1 MEGKMTE
8 FRDSRFRRKS
18 AASLAAAVLFASAC
32 TPIHMPEDVAQ
43 PEISG
48 QTTTFAGELPQA
60 IDFAQKWREQFYA
73 KIQRQAQ
80 LRSALAFS
88 LVPLSAGLV
97 YLGINGSSTELFTGL
112 TAIGAGAY
120 GVSTVTI
127 DGVRDQINVNGA
139 LALTCAVAAVSPL
152 LVTKEEYNTFRVALF
167 GTGDGKAA
175 TLNEQIA
182 AVRAALDRMNA
193 AKPEG
198 MGTDDQAR
206 LDAVAAI
213 IAFAEATRETGFA
226 LDGDLQRAGKD
237 LRNTVN
243 AIVDQV
249 NSQIVK
255 RLPDPTAIL
264 AAAQAIGKNAGAFSP
279 TGALLPPA
287 KPDDEEGGA
296 EVQRDELISDAERT
310 AIETFQGKL
319 TTLEAEA
326 KNLQVQAR
334 KVNHFVEV
342 VTARKDKVAALDSCT
357 VGQVASLFAVTPSDQ
372 TVTLT
377 PGTAYQLSVQSQ
389 SGIPSAQLV
398 GNQPQGVSVSITGV
412 VATGYTMELVAAK
425 DGDAAAVAG
434 GTGNLL
440 ITEGNGPGRFQLA
453 FTIAGQAEA
462 PKTEVKDNA
471 ADDVANNAPF
481 GCNVLDDQDKAT
493 LLGPQTPVETA
504 LTANTEQ
511 FKGLQRALG
520 TPVDG
525 DIGKETRMK
534 LCEWRMGAEDRGPM
548 IGQFDQS
555 DLADRILAAPLTPSS
570 PPAGGGDD
578 GAGGNDDGGTT

>member
-1 MEGKMTE
+1 MTG
-8 FRDSRFRRKS
+8 FRDTRFRRK
-18 AASLAAAVLFASAC
+18 AAAALAAAVLFTSAC
-32 TPIHMPEDVAQ
+32 TPIHLPQDVAQ

-48 QTTTFAGELPQA
+48 QTTTFAGDLPHA
-60 IDFAQKWREQFYA
+60 IDFAQKWRERFYA
-73 KIQRQAQ
+73 KVQEQAE
-80 LRSALAFS
+80 LRSGLAFS

-120 GVSTVTI
+120 GLSTVTI

-139 LALTCAVAAVSPL
+139 LAVTCAVAAVSPL
-152 LVTKEEYNTFRVALF
+152 LVSTEEYKLFRDALY
-167 GTGDGKAA
+167 GTGDGTAA

-182 AVRAALDRMNA
+182 AVRAELDRMNA

-198 MGTDDQAR
+198 MGADDQAR

-213 IAFAEATRETGFA
+213 IAFAEAARETGFA
-226 LDGDLQRAGKD
+226 LDGDLQRAAMN
-237 LRNTVN
+237 LRNAVN

-287 KPDDEEGGA
+287 KPDDEEDGTA
-296 EVQRDELISDAERT
+296 EVQSETLVSDAERT
-310 AIETFQGKL
+310 AIETFQGEL

-326 KNLQVQAR
+326 KTLQVEAR
-334 KVNHFVEV
+334 KVNHFVEI
-342 VTARKDKVAALDSCT
+342 VTARKDKVTSLDSCT

-412 VATGYTMELVAAK
+412 VATGYTMALVAAK

-434 GTGNLL
+434 GTGSLL

-462 PKTEVKDNA
+462 PKAEVT
-471 ADDVANNAPF
+471 DDVADGVADTAPF
-481 GCNVLDDQDKAT
+481 GCNVLDTQEEAD

-504 LTANTEQ
+504 LTATTEQ

-520 TPVDG
+520 TPDDG

-555 DLADRILAAPLTPSS
+555 DLADRILAAPLAPSS

-578 GAGGNDDGGTT
+578 GGGTT